1 MSEQHDKV
9 CFTTMEMGRL
19 LPAPEAL
26 KFSVEY
32 AGVTVFGN
40 MRIIS
45 EEAEAT
51 KALQLMLDKYAP
63 HVVAGRD
70 YRPPVPDELRR
81 TSVFR
86 IEISTGSGKK
96 KEVAPDFLA
105 NSLIVKPR
113 CFAQTARVNLDQ

>member
-1 MSEQHDKV
+1 M
-9 CFTTMEMGRL
+9 
-19 LPAPEAL
+19 
-26 KFSVEY
+26 
-32 AGVTVFGN
+32 TVYGN

-81 TSVFR
+81 TSVFH
-86 IEISTGSGKK
+86 IEISSWSGKK
-96 KEVAPDFLA
+96 KEVAHDFSGA
-105 NSLIVKPR
+105 FSYHD
-113 CFAQTARVNLDQ
+113 TAMLRSNGAG